1 MVKITKYLAY
11 ALLIFFFTDKAYSIE
26 SAAHKVE
33 VSKCFGILMT
43 IQNNSLDD
51 VNRIKAK
58 NILNLYLDK
67 IIRLNIGSLM
77 MKEMSELGAKSIY
90 LDVINTNTEKI
101 NKSIQKC
108 INFFKIG

>member
-43 IQNNSLDD
+43 IQSNSLDE
-51 VNRIKAK
+51 VIKIKAK
-58 NILNLYLDK
+58 NILDLYLDK
-67 IIRLNIGSLM
+67 IFRLNIGSLM
-77 MKEMSELGAKSIY
+77 MKEMSELGAESIY
-90 LDVINTNTEKI
+90 LDVIDKNREKI

-108 INFFKIG
+108 INIFKVG

>member
-11 ALLIFFFTDKAYSIE
+11 ALLIFFFTNKAYSIE

-101 NKSIQKC
+101 NKSIHKC

>member
-1 MVKITKYLAY
+1 LVKITKYIVCF
-11 ALLIFFFTDKAYSIE
+11 LLIFFLNKAYSIE

-43 IQNNSLDD
+43 ITNNSLDN
-51 VNRIKAK
+51 VNRVKAK

-77 MKEMSELGAKSIY
+77 MKEMSELGANSIY
-90 LDVINTNTEKI
+90 VDVINTNTAKI

-108 INFFKIG
+108 ISFFKIG

>member
-43 IQNNSLDD
+43 IQSNSLDD
-51 VNRIKAK
+51 VNRVKAK
-58 NILNLYLDK
+58 KILNLYLDK

-77 MKEMSELGAKSIY
+77 MKEMSESGAKSIY

>member
-1 MVKITKYLAY
+1 MVKITKYIAY
-11 ALLIFFFTDKAYSIE
+11 ALFFFFTYKAYSIE

-101 NKSIQKC
+101 NKSIHKC

>member
-77 MKEMSELGAKSIY
+77 MKEMSESGAKSIY

-101 NKSIQKC
+101 NKSIHKC

>member
-1 MVKITKYLAY
+1 LVKITKYLAY
-11 ALLIFFFTDKAYSIE
+11 ALLIIFFTDKAYSIE

-43 IQNNSLDD
+43 IHNNSFDD

-101 NKSIQKC
+101 NKSIHKC

>member
-43 IQNNSLDD
+43 IHNNSLDD
-51 VNRIKAK
+51 VNKIKAK

-101 NKSIQKC
+101 NKSIHKC

>member
-11 ALLIFFFTDKAYSIE
+11 ALLILFFTNKAYSIE

-108 INFFKIG
+108 ISFFKIG

>member
-1 MVKITKYLAY
+1 LVKITKYLVY

-101 NKSIQKC
+101 NKSIHKC

>member
-11 ALLIFFFTDKAYSIE
+11 ALLIYFFTDKAYSIE

-77 MKEMSELGAKSIY
+77 LKEMSELGAKSIY

>member
-101 NKSIQKC
+101 NKSIHKC

>member
-1 MVKITKYLAY
+1 MVKITKYLVY

-77 MKEMSELGAKSIY
+77 MKEMSESGAKSIY

-101 NKSIQKC
+101 NKSIHKC

>member
-1 MVKITKYLAY
+1 LVKITKYLAY

-101 NKSIQKC
+101 NKSIHKC

>member
-101 NKSIQKC
+101 NKSIYKC